1 MDATASCP
9 VYSFWSRQLM
19 SAHMPRWL
27 MWSPEDPIPTYLSL
41 LLCATLSADARGRA
55 EQPAQ
60 QPMLRDGDSR
70 LLPSMPTHCTSL
82 PCTWPKHVHTLSSA
96 EPAHSTT
103 TVVSTSFLSSVFYWL
118 HRKWPENTGFSAV
131 SRPGSWALQSRG
143 EGRGI
148 GFLPLVSGKA
158 LTWLSCTRN
167 YILSKHL
174 PFLLSFKTCQ
184 PMCTH

>member
-1 MDATASCP
+1 VKPRRPYTYLLIPAPVCHTQCRCQGQSRAACPTASAEG
-9 VYSFWSRQLM
+9 WG
-19 SAHMPRWL
+19 
-27 MWSPEDPIPTYLSL
+27 
-41 LLCATLSADARGRA
+41 LSAPSFHAHPLHL
-55 EQPAQ
+55 PAMYLAQ
-60 QPMLRDGDSR
+60 A
-70 LLPSMPTHCTSL
+70 
-82 PCTWPKHVHTLSSA
+82 HVHTLSSA

-131 SRPGSWALQSRG
+131 SRPGSCALQSRG